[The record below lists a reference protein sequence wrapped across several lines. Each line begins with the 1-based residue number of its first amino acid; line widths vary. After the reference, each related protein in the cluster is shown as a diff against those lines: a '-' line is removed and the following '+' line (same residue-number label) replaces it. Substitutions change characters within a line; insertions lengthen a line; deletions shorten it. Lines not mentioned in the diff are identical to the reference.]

1 MSERDHLA
9 AMLAALDASSI
20 ALHRPVCRGW
30 IGDWQITGKTGHILS
45 DGGGYLLYANTPEK
59 DEPHP
64 EHPDRKLCY
73 GSARKWTNI
82 KSSLAFARLT
92 QDGDDEGCFY
102 LDRLPTQ
109 AEAEAIRSA
118 LGIRKRRNMT
128 AEALSN
134 LERARGSIKSP
145 NLAPDIAPET
155 EEAGIMGQAPRMP
168 IKASKT
174 LDQIG
179 TQDRPGLGNTRG
191 GPCRLW

>member
-45 DGGGYLLYANTPEK
+45 DTRRYLLYANTPEK

-64 EHPDRKLCY
+64 DRPDRMLCY

-82 KSSLAFARLT
+82 KAQLAFARLT

-109 AEAEAIRSA
+109 AEAGAIRDA
-118 LGIRKRRNMT
+118 LGIRKRRIVT
-128 AEALSN
+128 EGARRQLEAMR
-134 LERARGSIKSP
+134 EAAKSP
-145 NLAPDIAPET
+145 SKSPSIDLNSEFSLPWAIWPYTARTSI
-155 EEAGIMGQAPRMP
+155 R
-168 IKASKT
+168 ASKP
-174 LDQIG
+174 LD
-179 TQDRPGLGNTRG
+179 L
-191 GPCRLW
+191 